1 MPELSSVVDGVG
13 LGSLIDQVHSSAIT
27 GYEKP
32 NPGSYRKALEG
43 DPPGE
48 CFMVGDNVD
57 ADVLGA
63 EKVGLPAIL
72 VRNPSAYAP
81 RFAPDLATA
90 VTLILGSQKGAQAVQ
105 MPNSKLGS

>member
-1 MPELSSVVDGVG
+1 MG
-13 LGSLIDQVHSSAIT
+13 
-27 GYEKP
+27 
-32 NPGSYRKALEG
+32 
-43 DPPGE
+43 GE

-81 RFAPDLATA
+81 RFAPAWQLR
-90 VTLILGSQKGAQAVQ
+90 S
-105 MPNSKLGS
+105 P